1 MRFVDPKNDIAFKKI
16 FGDEKHTE
24 ILISFLNALL
34 GFKEKEK
41 IKKVKL
47 LNPYQAPKIEELKE
61 TILDIQA
68 TNEKDETFIVEMQ
81 RKDLNNFEKR
91 SLYYTSKAYIQQLDK
106 GKDYSKLK
114 KVYFIGIVNFKM
126 FEGESCITKH
136 LIVNQETQN
145 QDLDMFEFV
154 FVELPKFKIK
164 RDEIEKLES
173 IEDKW
178 IWFLKHTQKLEV
190 VPEKL
195 EKIEEF
201 KEAFLIASQ
210 YKWSKKDIEVYDY
223 IALKEYDDIN
233 ALKTSFGKGKI
244 EGIEE
249 GKKLQQREIAKNLLE
264 IGVEKETIAVST
276 GLSVDEIKLLMINR

>member
-16 FGDEKHTE
+16 FGDENHKE
-24 ILISFLNALL
+24 ILISFLNAIL
-34 GFKEKEK
+34 GFKGKNK
-41 IKKVKL
+41 IEKVKL

-81 RKDLNNFEKR
+81 RKDLSNFEKR

-106 GKDYSKLK
+106 GKDYSKLQ

-126 FEGESCITKH
+126 FEGKNCITKH
-136 LIVNQETQN
+136 LIVNQETQK

-164 RDEIEKLES
+164 KNEIEKLES

-190 VPEKL
+190 IPEKL

-201 KEAFLIASQ
+201 KEAFVIASQ

-233 ALKTSFGKGKI
+233 ALETSFGKGKVEGKI

-249 GKKLQQREIAKNLLE
+249 GKKLQK
-264 IGVEKETIAVST
+264 
-276 GLSVDEIKLLMINR
+276 M